1 MPLKKTV
8 VVKLKFKFTASQGL
22 LKKEERFRQ
31 LTNYEGRKIGNIA
44 KRAAIATILVAFVRR
59 FQSRKDLGLPLRL
72 SRGRFG
78 KKTTRKRQESD
89 RRRRL
94 SSLMEKLNEAYKSGS
109 TSRIR
114 SAEAARTKATDQLRG
129 TAFSNTPDAKSF
141 KEGGL
146 FRAFVDAEKKF
157 PGQRKAV
164 MDILRS
170 EKNIQLQ
177 NKKGVIEIG
186 IGDITLLDAI
196 LMPSATHELESFT
209 ETPFVHMW
217 RQMEFGSGVFA
228 KRQTIPGNL
237 AGTIRGAWWY
247 GRSDRENAGVEFAG
261 SKPGNIIFAA
271 ASIPYEDDAQAFFE
285 KFNKLLVE
293 AIGV

>member
-8 VVKLKFKFTASQGL
+8 VVKLKFKFTASKGL

-31 LTNYEGRKIGNIA
+31 LTNFNGRKIGNIA
-44 KRAAIATILVAFVRR
+44 KRAAITTILVAFVRR
-59 FQSRKDLGLPLRL
+59 FQSRENLAIPIRL

-94 SSLMEKLNEAYKSGS
+94 STLIDKLNEAYESGS

-114 SAEAARTKATDQLRG
+114 SAETARKKATDQLRG
-129 TAFSNTPDAKSF
+129 TAFSSVSDVDSF

-146 FRAFVDAEKKF
+146 FQAFVLAERKF

-186 IGDITLLDAI
+186 IGDITKLDAI
-196 LMPSATHELESFT
+196 RMPSATHELGSFT

-237 AGTIRGAWWY
+237 AGGIRGAWWY
-247 GRSDRENAGVEFAG
+247 GRRDRANAGVEFAG
-261 SKPGNIIFAA
+261 SKPGNIIFES
-271 ASIPYEDDAQAFFE
+271 ASIPYEADAQAFFE
-285 KFNKLLVE
+285 KFNKLLAE